1 MKAFD
6 LFTRQRANAG
16 AKLDIPAPDGSST
29 GEWIVIR
36 HTDCDEFRRLQA
48 EITTTAAMIRPDAS
62 QKERTELRDRVRKQL
77 TASLVSSWSLEDE
90 CSEKNI
96 IELIENA
103 PYLADWIDRQADKAA
118 LFFGKGSTSSS
129 STAEPKQPLS
139 AHPED
144 QTENRGQGD
153 SATT

>member
-1 MKAFD
+1 MKASD
-6 LFTRQRANAG
+6 LFTRQIANSG

-118 LFFGKGSTSSS
+118 LFFGKGSTSLSS
-129 STAEPKQPLS
+129 IAAQNPPLS
-139 AHPED
+139 DLRED
-144 QTENRGQGD
+144 QTESREPGESG
-153 SATT
+153 TT